1 MKRKRDELYNGFVRP
16 VSGGVSFQRGK
27 DFRIGFSKGNFTPF
41 FSDTV
46 L

>member
-1 MKRKRDELYNGFVRP
+1 MKRKRDGLYNRLLRLI
-16 VSGGVSFQRGK
+16 SGGVSFQRGK
-27 DFRIGFSKGNFTPF
+27 DFRIGFSKGNFNPF

>member
-1 MKRKRDELYNGFVRP
+1 MKRKRDELYN
-16 VSGGVSFQRGK
+16 VSFQRGK
-27 DFRIGFSKGNFTPF
+27 DFRIGFSKGIFTPF

>member
-27 DFRIGFSKGNFTPF
+27 DFRIGFSKRIFTPF